1 MPSMHDLPPV
11 DASLTPP
18 TVSTKRGAQTDS
30 LSSPPAKRTRTTAD
44 AANPLHLKP
53 LGNLMFAPEHRHTR
67 ANGLGSL
74 AALPDELLL
83 SSILTLL
90 TGEDLVRMAAASR
103 AFFAWSCVEG
113 LWKGLYIQKTQ
124 GRLLKWHGSWRSSY
138 IATFL
143 RPASLADSD
152 EPLPSTSISTPT
164 LHSDV
169 LFQPALCAAFD
180 ARTIFNTAS
189 FVPTI
194 PRIPGV
200 GVSPSTLPYEPVILT
215 GLMDTWGAMK
225 SSTSRRW
232 TLPHLAV
239 RFSTQ
244 LFRAEATLATLPAYA
259 AYHDA
264 CAQDESPLYLFE
276 SEFVRKTEGAGGPS
290 FGDDYEVPPCFG
302 EDLFSVMGDE
312 RPDYR
317 WLIVGPTRSGSTWH
331 VDPNHTSAWN
341 AVATGDK
348 AWVMFPPDVTP
359 PGVYA
364 SADGAHVEAPLSLA
378 EWFLSYYPAAKAAYG
393 ARAKDPA
400 TRGKMREGICRAGE
414 VLYVPSGWWHIVVN
428 LSPAIAVTQN
438 YVSHRELPAVLRFM
452 RDRPAQV
459 SGFKLRSGPVV
470 EGGLDED
477 ECDESGG
484 GEVFARFVS
493 ALRARGGDTATMLDT
508 ALSEIGGEERRV
520 RSELEEGEKAK
531 RRGAGG
537 MWRALKEEQ
546 AEEEGEGGFSFG
558 FGLDEGD
565 FEEDEDGE
573 AAGLGGGAA

>member
-1 MPSMHDLPPV
+1 
-11 DASLTPP
+11 
-18 TVSTKRGAQTDS
+18 
-30 LSSPPAKRTRTTAD
+30 
-44 AANPLHLKP
+44 
-53 LGNLMFAPEHRHTR
+53 MFSPEHRQTR
-67 ANGLGSL
+67 SNGLGRL
-74 AALPDELLL
+74 AVLPDELLL
-83 SSILTLL
+83 SSVFTLL
-90 TGEDLVRMAAASR
+90 QGEDLVRMAGTSR
-103 AFFAWSCVEG
+103 ALFAWSSVEG
-113 LWKGLYIQKTQ
+113 MWKGLYIQKTQ

-143 RPASLADSD
+143 RPASLANSD

-180 ARTIFNTAS
+180 ARTIFNSPS
-189 FVPTI
+189 FVPSI
-194 PRIPGV
+194 ARISGGGV
-200 GVSPSTLPYEPVILT
+200 TPSTLPHEPVILT
-215 GLMDTWGAMK
+215 GLMDAWGAMDP
-225 SSTSRRW
+225 SPARRW
-232 TLPHLAV
+232 TLPHLAA
-239 RFSTQ
+239 RFPTQ
-244 LFRAEATLATLPAYA
+244 LFRAEATLATLPDYA
-259 AYHDA
+259 VYHDA

-276 SEFVRKTEGAGGPS
+276 SEFVRKTEDAGGPS
-290 FGDDYEVPPCFG
+290 FGDDYGVPPCFG

-378 EWFLSYYPAAKAAYG
+378 EWFLSYYPAAKATYG

-459 SGFKLRSGPVV
+459 SGFKLRSVGAVATGA

-484 GEVFARFVS
+484 GEVFGRFVA
-493 ALRARGGDTATMLDT
+493 ALRACGGETTAMLER
-508 ALSEIGGEERRV
+508 ALEEIGGEERRV
-520 RSELEEGEKAK
+520 RSEVEEEGEKAK

-537 MWRALKEEQ
+537 IWSALKEEKVEG
-546 AEEEGEGGFSFG
+546 EEEGGFSFG
-558 FGLDEGD
+558 FGLEEGD
-565 FEEDEDGE
+565 FGEEEDEEEVLEE
-573 AAGLGGGAA
+573 AE